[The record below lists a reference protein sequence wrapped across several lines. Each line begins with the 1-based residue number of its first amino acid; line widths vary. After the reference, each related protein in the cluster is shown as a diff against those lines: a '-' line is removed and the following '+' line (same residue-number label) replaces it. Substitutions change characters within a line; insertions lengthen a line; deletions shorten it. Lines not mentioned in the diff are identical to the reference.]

1 MSLPSQDDTILGRMF
16 PFRRLSVWTKA
27 HELTLRVYKATD
39 GAVLRRF
46 PGLTSQLRRAVASIP
61 ANIAEGAGHSTAPQ
75 FNRCIELAQASAR
88 EADYHLLLAKDL
100 GAISTKEYAVLEARI
115 DEVEAMLYGLRRRI
129 QERMRRPA
137 RRSPG
142 AGAEER

>member
-1 MSLPSQDDTILGRMF
+1 MY

-39 GAVLRRF
+39 GVAHRRF

-61 ANIAEGAGHSTAPQ
+61 ANIAEGAGHSTAQQ
-75 FNRCIELAQASAR
+75 FNRFIEIAQASAR
-88 EADYHLLLAKDL
+88 EADYHLLLGRDL
-100 GAISTKEYAVLEARI
+100 GVFSSKEYAILEARL

-129 QERMRRPA
+129 QERMRRP
-137 RRSPG
+137 RSRGAVAG